1 VPSRDGPVRI
11 IHIIIVG
18 IELYNNNGRSIII
31 FYTLHKGLCRESC
44 IKYINGDFILCFILY
59 I

>member
-11 IHIIIVG
+11 IYIIIVG

-31 FYTLHKGLCRESC
+31 F
-44 IKYINGDFILCFILY
+44 ILCIRGYAENLV
-59 I
+59 